1 MDELLSTISSIVWGP
16 AMLALLLGTGLF
28 LTIGLRFLPIRRI
41 GYAFRLAFEGRRAG
55 KGNQG
60 DITPFQALTTA
71 LSATI
76 GTGNIAGV
84 ATAIYLGGPGAV
96 VWMWITALVGMAV
109 KYAEA
114 VLAVTYREVDDRG
127 RYVGGPMYYIRNGLG
142 RRWHWL
148 GAAFALFA
156 MIAAFGIGN
165 TVQANSVARVLEQN
179 LSVPYW
185 ITGAV
190 MAALTF
196 AVIIGGVKRIAG
208 VAEFLVPFMAA
219 RLHHRRHGDPDLEH
233 RGRSRRDRHHRH
245 RRLYRHGS
253 RWRLCRRGC
262 GRRDPF
268 RRRARHLLQRSGSG
282 QRADRTRRRA
292 YQ

>member
-190 MAALTF
+190 MAGPDLC
-196 AVIIGGVKRIAG
+196 G
-208 VAEFLVPFMAA
+208 
-219 RLHHRRHGDPDLEH
+219 HHRWREA
-233 RGRSRRDRHHRH
+233 H
-245 RRLYRHGS
+245 RRRCRVPGSLHGRPS
-253 RWRLCRRGC
+253 TSSAPWR
-262 GRRDPF
+262 
-268 RRRARHLLQRSGSG
+268 S
-282 QRADRTRRRA
+282 
-292 YQ
+292 